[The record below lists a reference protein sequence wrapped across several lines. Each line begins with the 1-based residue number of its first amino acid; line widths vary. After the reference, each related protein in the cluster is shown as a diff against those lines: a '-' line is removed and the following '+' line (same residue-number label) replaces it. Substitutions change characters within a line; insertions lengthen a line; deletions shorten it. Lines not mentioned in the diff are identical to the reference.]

1 MQSSNELPW
10 LTALQTNNIHLLTPR
25 SCDPNLKDCYGFS
38 ALHLYIIALLFDT
51 IKSRKINYKTIV
63 YFLNAGFDVDSQCQ
77 LGFTSLCLTQF
88 VRVFHHGCTDTGS
101 EYDTFRQRNPRD
113 IK

>member
-77 LGFTSLCLTQF
+77 LGFTSLCKVL
-88 VRVFHHGCTDTGS
+88 
-101 EYDTFRQRNPRD
+101 
-113 IK
+113 